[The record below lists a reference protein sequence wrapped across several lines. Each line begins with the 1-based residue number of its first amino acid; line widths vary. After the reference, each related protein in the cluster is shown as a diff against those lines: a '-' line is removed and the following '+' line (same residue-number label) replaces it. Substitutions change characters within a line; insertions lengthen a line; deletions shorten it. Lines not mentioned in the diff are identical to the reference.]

1 MPSGSKPQ
9 FEFDPLDELLKP
21 PANETEEDRVI
32 RLAQEAEARRISF
45 QIDESIKAERQQQ
58 KKKSVVR
65 LLLLGQ
71 SESGTSLLP
80 VLPNPSHPDRFTQA
94 NPLPSD
100 TSRGYTPHLP
110 SAKSVFCGAASYNSM
125 SSAQSAQSWIPSQTY
140 VFPPLTAEAKTATT
154 TLHISLTKSTCF
166 ECVSLHF
173 VISKRFSSQNSSHQA
188 KTTPRPSSEA
198 PVSAHTNHI
207 AVKVSSAHG
216 GVKKSSFVPARHGK
230 VHFAKNSRSH
240 GRPTSLGDTGMATR
254 DEAQE
259 VLHNCGDDIIALW
272 NNKLV
277 REVLRRRKIRLEEL
291 PGFFLNDI
299 ERVTA
304 LNYIPSDDDVLRAR
318 LKTVGVSEYR
328 CEMEAAAGREQ
339 GTEWRIVD
347 VGGSRSQ
354 RATWVPFFDDVDAI
368 IFLTPISGFDQ
379 VLAEDRSVNR
389 LEDSVLLWK
398 AVCSN
403 KLLANVDLVLFLNKC
418 DILESKLKSGIRLSK
433 YVRSYGD
440 RPNDLDT
447 ASKYFRSKFSAI
459 HREYSPLPRKF
470 YGFCTSVTDTTTTA
484 GILASVRDMV
494 VRRHLKQSKLL

>member
-1 MPSGSKPQ
+1 MPPGSKSALD
-9 FEFDPLDELLKP
+9 FDPLDEVLKP
-21 PANETEEDRVI
+21 PPNETEEDRLI
-32 RLAQEAEARRISF
+32 RLAQEAEARRISHA
-45 QIDESIKAERQQQ
+45 IDESLKAERQQQ

-71 SESGTSLLP
+71 SESGKSTTLRHFQRL
-80 VLPNPSHPDRFTQA
+80 
-94 NPLPSD
+94 
-100 TSRGYTPHLP
+100 YTPSAFREERILWRSVIQLNIVRSVRTIIDALSSIRLP
-110 SAKSVFCGAASYNSM
+110 PIDSGGEDSDDSSPSIPQELDLLKMRLTPLRHIEALLIAKLIPPGEDEAASVVGC
-125 SSAQSAQSWIPSQTY
+125 SSVSAYQSHRS
-140 VFPPLTAEAKTATT
+140 
-154 TLHISLTKSTCF
+154 
-166 ECVSLHF
+166 
-173 VISKRFSSQNSSHQA
+173 R
-188 KTTPRPSSEA
+188 SSERSWRTQE
-198 PVSAHTNHI
+198 V
-207 AVKVSSAHG
+207 
-216 GVKKSSFVPARHGK
+216 FVRPGATWKGAL
-230 VHFAKNSRSH
+230 AKGPRKD
-240 GRPTSLGDTGMATR
+240 GRPTSLGNTGIATR

-259 VLHNCGDDIIALW
+259 VLHTCSDDIVSLW
-272 NNKLV
+272 HDKLV

-291 PGFFLNDI
+291 PGFFLNDV

-304 LNYIPSDDDVLRAR
+304 LDYIPSDDDVLRAR

-354 RATWVPFFDDVDAI
+354 VPTWVPFFDDVDAI
-368 IFLTPISGFDQ
+368 IFLAPISGFDQ

-403 KLLANVDLVLFLNKC
+403 RLLANVDLVLFLNKC
-418 DILESKLKSGIRLSK
+418 DILDSKLRSGIRLSK

-440 RPNDLDT
+440 RPNDLET

-494 VRRHLKQSKLL
+494 VRRHLKQSRLL